1 MEAATFHAI
10 PTPIVIGSTAPAPY
24 APTIK
29 HTPLRASD
37 TFYLWR
43 NNDAPCPTHNAIALG
58 AANPKG
64 KWRSF
69 WSDLQI
75 IPNAVFKKSKAEIR
89 LRQKKKASL
98 EQADALESK
107 QASFYNDE
115 RDATA
120 GDPKFINDSTARAAK
135 NRSHAWRKEQISQ
148 GVLARLL
155 ACLGRV
161 MIHQVGCAP
170 CFLMC
175 VVYLVPSCASFAI
188 CLCPGLHT
196 AHPMC
201 ELRIV
206 P

>member
-1 MEAATFHAI
+1 MEAATFHAV

-43 NNDAPCPTHNAIALG
+43 NKEAPCPTHNAIALG

-75 IPNAVFKKSKAEIR
+75 IPNAVFKKSKDEIL
-89 LRQKKKASL
+89 LRPKKKASL
-98 EQADALESK
+98 EQADALEKK
-107 QASFYNDE
+107 QASFYNDD

-120 GDPKFINDSTARAAK
+120 GGFKFINESTARAAK
-135 NRSHAWRKEQISQ
+135 QRSSAWRKEQISQ

-161 MIHQVGCAP
+161 MVHQVGCAP
-170 CFLMC
+170 CLAVTYC
-175 VVYLVPSCASFAI
+175 LLVQHSRYGYVFGCTQHNRCA
-188 CLCPGLHT
+188 T
-196 AHPMC
+196 
-201 ELRIV
+201 
-206 P
+206 